1 MNKFIFFYSFIIITF
16 VNANPG
22 FIYYTPDT
30 YPDSQRDYSL
40 CKLSKPGL
48 ICDPNEMLGG
58 VTNLNSTVA
67 DYIDPML
74 VEIQKTTNCSCQDD
88 RCFITPYGRQGVT
101 ISVALLKSI
110 SSDNV
115 PEEQTPEG
123 RLHLIR
129 NFANALRNRQGRGSC
144 DDDILIVI
152 TPEMIYTAV
161 GTGTSP
167 IISKD
172 AIDKVDKI
180 VLPYLQSKDYTR
192 AIVEMTRLYSS
203 ALKGEDSG
211 NITSQPW
218 YSPLPLWAVYAIGGG
233 ILALIIA
240 IIAIIVI
247 MVLKRKQKTR
257 GYSVGQQARINGQN
271 TRM

>member
-1 MNKFIFFYSFIIITF
+1 MNKLIYIFSSFIIF
-16 VNANPG
+16 VNCNPG
-22 FIYYTPDT
+22 FTYYTPDT
-30 YPDSQRDYSL
+30 YPDSQRDYQL

-48 ICDPNEMLGG
+48 ICDPNEMLGD
-58 VTNLNSTVA
+58 VTNLNSTAA

-74 VEIQKTTNCSCQDD
+74 TEIQKTTNCSCQDFD
-88 RCFITPYGRQGVT
+88 QCFITPFGKQGVT

-110 SSDNV
+110 SADNI

-123 RLHLIR
+123 RLHLIQ
-129 NFANALRNRQGRGSC
+129 NFANALRNRQQRGSC

-192 AIVEMTRLYSS
+192 AIVEMTRMYSS

-211 NITSQPW
+211 KIISKPW
-218 YSPLPLWAVYAIGGG
+218 YSPLPLWSVYAIGGG
-233 ILALIIA
+233 ILAV
-240 IIAIIVI
+240 IIVIILVII

-257 GYSVGQQARINGQN
+257 GYSVGSEARRNGQN
-271 TRM
+271 SRL